1 MKSVSFIFFFLG
13 IYFISSFSTI
23 KEINIKSFKEN
34 TEDTLRY
41 IFLGHVYNYQ
51 SSPIPHRLD
60 PRIERLDYTKYNRI
74 WLGGDISSEAS
85 LDFSTMEY
93 LDSVF
98 DLASPRVQYAIGN
111 HDIRNGNIQYY
122 KRVTKRK
129 SYNVFSENGV
139 VSICINSQLNPSQCE
154 DLNLQFN
161 LIKNVCDTIQK
172 SKHLVLLM
180 HSCLFCGVPGLPNP
194 GNYAHVDFQYWNAN
208 CQDASQTFSTSI
220 YPMLTAV
227 RNRGVKVHVIMGDTG
242 VNSKEF
248 HHETPDSIQF
258 YASGISNSKYIDTL
272 DLLQQPH
279 DKVLIFEHEI
289 KSQKMTWS
297 FQNLDSLINE

>member
-1 MKSVSFIFFFLG
+1 MKSVLFLFFFLG
-13 IYFISSFSTI
+13 IYFISSFSTHRFI
-23 KEINIKSFKEN
+23 KIKSIKEN

-60 PRIERLDYTKYNRI
+60 PKIERLDYTKYNRI
-74 WLGGDISSEAS
+74 WPGGDISSEAS
-85 LDFSTMEY
+85 LDFSTMKY

-98 DLASPRVQYAIGN
+98 DLASPRVQYAVGN

-129 SYNVFSENGV
+129 SYNFFSENGV

-208 CQDASQTFSTSI
+208 CQDASQTFSSSI

-227 RNRGVKVHVIMGDTG
+227 RNRGVEVHVIMGDTG
-242 VNSKEF
+242 VNRKGF
-248 HHETPDSIQF
+248 HQETPEAIHF
-258 YASGISNSKYIDTL
+258 YASGISNSKYIDAL
-272 DLLQQPH
+272 DLLEQPP
-279 DKVLIFEHEI
+279 DKVLVFEHEI
-289 KSQKMTWS
+289 KNQKMKWS